1 MQTENEPAYGI
12 DVQKLANGTFVYS
25 TKVALTGRKFED
37 KHYWLPIPRAEIQAS
52 NGNITQNT
60 GY

>member
-37 KHYWLPIPRAEIQAS
+37 KHHWLPIPRAEIQAS
-52 NGNITQNT
+52 NGKITQNT